1 MSKNTI
7 LIIGAIWVEPNSSAA
22 GSRMLQ
28 LITQFLQ
35 QHWSVTFSSAAVKG
49 EKAMDLKSIGVDESM
64 IELNQSSFDVFI
76 KELNPTI
83 VLFDRFMIEEQ
94 FGWRVAENCP
104 NALRIL
110 DTEDLHCLRKT
121 RYKALK
127 EKRFFSKND
136 LLKEDIT
143 KREIASILRCDLSL
157 MISTFEMDLLQNFFK
172 IDEKLL
178 YHLPFLLSQID
189 KTQVASW
196 KNFDERKHFTMIGN
210 FLHAP
215 NVDAVLLLKN
225 TIWEQ
230 IRKQLP
236 NVELHIYGAY
246 PTQQIL
252 ELHNKKEGFLVKGY
266 VPSPKEIV
274 QNIKIVLAPLRF
286 GAGIK
291 GKLTEAMVFG
301 APSVTTSIGAEGMHG
316 QFPWNGF
323 VTDDFED
330 FAQKAVAI
338 YTDEKLWVAA
348 QQNGVAIINSHYDQE
363 KNGPLLIDK
372 INEIQKN
379 LTEHRVANFLGSILQ
394 HQTLQST
401 KYMSKWIEAK
411 NKLQ

>member
-49 EKAMDLKSIGVDESM
+49 EKAMDLKSIGVEESM

-172 IDEKLL
+172 IDKKLL
-178 YHLPFLLSQID
+178 HHLPFLLSQID
-189 KTQVASW
+189 
-196 KNFDERKHFTMIGN
+196 
-210 FLHAP
+210 
-215 NVDAVLLLKN
+215 
-225 TIWEQ
+225 
-230 IRKQLP
+230 
-236 NVELHIYGAY
+236 ELYG
-246 PTQQIL
+246 I
-252 ELHNKKEGFLVKGY
+252 
-266 VPSPKEIV
+266 
-274 QNIKIVLAPLRF
+274 
-286 GAGIK
+286 
-291 GKLTEAMVFG
+291 
-301 APSVTTSIGAEGMHG
+301 
-316 QFPWNGF
+316 
-323 VTDDFED
+323 
-330 FAQKAVAI
+330 
-338 YTDEKLWVAA
+338 
-348 QQNGVAIINSHYDQE
+348 
-363 KNGPLLIDK
+363 
-372 INEIQKN
+372 
-379 LTEHRVANFLGSILQ
+379 
-394 HQTLQST
+394 
-401 KYMSKWIEAK
+401 
-411 NKLQ
+411 